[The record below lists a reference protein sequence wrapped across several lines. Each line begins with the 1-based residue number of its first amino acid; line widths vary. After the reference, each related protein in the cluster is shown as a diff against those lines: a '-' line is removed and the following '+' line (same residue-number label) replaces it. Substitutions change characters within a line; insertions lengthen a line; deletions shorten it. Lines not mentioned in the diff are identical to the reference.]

1 MGSATCAKGA
11 LVTYRGPT
19 AAGREVELR
28 LNLAATMVNVADA
41 WERLTEAYSWI
52 EPTSLEILIRE
63 EAELRALR
71 PAQAGDCARPQ
82 P

>member
-1 MGSATCAKGA
+1 MGSSDGAKGA
-11 LVTYRGPT
+11 LVTYRGTT

-28 LNLAATMVNVADA
+28 LCLAGSAVNVADA

-63 EAELRALR
+63 AAELRTLR
-71 PAQAGDCARPQ
+71 PSLPEPVEAGRA
-82 P
+82 

>member
-1 MGSATCAKGA
+1 MGSSAGARGA
-11 LVTYRGPT
+11 LVTYRGTT

-28 LNLAATMVNVADA
+28 LNLAAPMVNVADA

-63 EAELRALR
+63 EAELRRLR
-71 PAQAGDCARPQ
+71 PAPAPDFAVGQ